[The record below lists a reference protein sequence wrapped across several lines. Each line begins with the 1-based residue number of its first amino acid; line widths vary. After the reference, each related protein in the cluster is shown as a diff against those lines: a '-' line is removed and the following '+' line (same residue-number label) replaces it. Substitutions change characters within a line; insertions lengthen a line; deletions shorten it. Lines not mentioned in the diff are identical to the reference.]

1 MIQGGLVSWQDM
13 GEERFGVVTELT
25 GHQVTVQFDDFD
37 DVRIFKR
44 SLQIVRRVELSGSVR
59 RVSTGEIGVVQGLS
73 NAEPPRWNVAFASQ
87 VTVVQEKD
95 LRPHILLDPAN
106 RLRSGMLGRPWQ
118 FWLALTAHAYRT
130 GSAQP

>member
-1 MIQGGLVSWQDM
+1 MVGMIQGGLVSWPDM
-13 GEERFGVVTELT
+13 SEERFGVVTDLT

-106 RLRSGMLGRPWQ
+106 RLRSGMLGSP
-118 FWLALTAHAYRT
+118 
-130 GSAQP
+130 